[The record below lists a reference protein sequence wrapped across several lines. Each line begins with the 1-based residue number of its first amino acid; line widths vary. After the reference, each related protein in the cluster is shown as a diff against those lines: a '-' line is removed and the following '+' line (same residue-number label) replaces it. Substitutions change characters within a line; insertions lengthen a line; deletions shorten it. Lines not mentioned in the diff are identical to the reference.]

1 MQTLYQKLKP
11 EIKAKLKE
19 NLQKFRHGPREV
31 IAELHRFNMYSQLK
45 ISTVRRLL
53 LFGEVNELEWDRIDF
68 KYGDKLFTEMGDD
81 GEI

>member
-1 MQTLYQKLKP
+1 MKTLYQKLKP
-11 EIKAKLKE
+11 EIKTKLKE
-19 NLQKFRHGPREV
+19 NLQKYTHGPREV

-45 ISTVRRLL
+45 ISTVKRLL

-81 GEI
+81 GEV